1 MAIDGSEPSPG
12 AIVPCL
18 VVADVPRQGRAACA
32 RGRSRILG
40 ARFAILNG
48 TTCIFRF
55 GYRPP
60 TCSGVIDTVS
70 CKIHSDTCG
79 RSLRFGR
86 YSNQNKPPPGSTRRL

>member
-1 MAIDGSEPSPG
+1 MAIEGLEPSPG

-18 VVADVPRQGRAACA
+18 VVAGVLA
-32 RGRSRILG
+32 REEPGVREDRVEYLALTSP
-40 ARFAILNG
+40 ATLNG
-48 TTCIFRF
+48 TTCIF
-55 GYRPP
+55 P

-86 YSNQNKPPPGSTRRL
+86 YSNQKQAAARSTRRL